1 MVSFFWRLLACCFTL
16 YPFIFLFS
24 FPFLLVSFWFGAV
37 VFFVHM
43 LNVPLRCSTRSGLF
57 ELGKIFQA
65 EGTNQITIYCDT
77 SRSTLGRPIT
87 PSHVTRGPISVRP
100 WFWKPKYSRF
110 PKAGASANFLEWK
123 SAQFCGV
130 KICADLRPC
139 RCAVQ
144 KQFKNFCADLQVIKN
159 LRRILIINLRNS
171 STLIILLLCNHFI
184 HSILFEMFYVIK
196 FIFY

>member
-1 MVSFFWRLLACCFTL
+1 MTPYKKKAFQRSEVEVEENLQEKKISKGLKLK
-16 YPFIFLFS
+16 
-24 FPFLLVSFWFGAV
+24 
-37 VFFVHM
+37 
-43 LNVPLRCSTRSGLF
+43 ST
-57 ELGKIFQA
+57 
-65 EGTNQITIYCDT
+65 
-77 SRSTLGRPIT
+77 
-87 PSHVTRGPISVRP
+87 
-100 WFWKPKYSRF
+100 
-110 PKAGASANFLEWK
+110 SAKFLEWK